1 MENHSDSKIRE
12 NRRKNVLIRFL
23 ILLKYFPLEAVVWIL
38 GLMILIFISPGSGSH
53 FTFCVFNNIG
63 LDFCPGCGL
72 GKSISFL
79 FRGDIT
85 ASFDSHPLG
94 LIAIAILS
102 FRVYSLIK
110 KQIQKIQSI

>member
-1 MENHSDSKIRE
+1 
-12 NRRKNVLIRFL
+12 
-23 ILLKYFPLEAVVWIL
+23 
-38 GLMILIFISPGSGSH
+38 MILIFISPDSNSH
-53 FTFCVFNNIG
+53 FTFCVFNNVG

-72 GKSISFL
+72 GRSISLL